1 MRLGC
6 LLLALAMQLGCESI
20 PLYEGDRD
28 PFARM
33 IEVIEPIDISPTD
46 RSRVPSLAG
55 SKIPAVPAALPAAPL
70 PPPQQPTPPTLQ
82 LTPTVPAPAAI
93 PAAPRAPAVPSPPQ
107 IAPPASPPQIAPPA
121 SPPQM
126 APPASPSEPSKQPK
140 VRAQLP
146 PPMLPSANRLAIAP
160 HSSGAPPTLN
170 LDDAQA
176 AAPKSPT
183 KKLITDPKRGEKR
196 RLAVK
201 APAQAPKEKLPSVPG
216 PPPTTN
222 QQAANI
228 PPPPPPAPGET
239 KSMNES
245 LSQTKDSQLALDDG
259 QPTARDRG
267 RPLIKRS
274 NKVAQSAQQRAG
286 FASLDGASSTELGA
300 QIGGMARPVGVRTPQ
315 ITRQVVSSAKGM
327 LAECYVNE
335 QLFQDDAKGTAIV
348 VIEIPKELPNRPR
361 IETSDFSDTMNACLL
376 DTVRNLPFPGD
387 PEGAVYRLR
396 IPFRFRPD

>member
-1 MRLGC
+1 
-6 LLLALAMQLGCESI
+6 MQLGCESI

-55 SKIPAVPAALPAAPL
+55 SKIPAVPAALPATPL
-70 PPPQQPTPPTLQ
+70 PTPQQPTPPTLQ
-82 LTPTVPAPAAI
+82 LTPTVPAPAAAI
-93 PAAPRAPAVPSPPQ
+93 PEAPKAPAVPSPPQ
-107 IAPPASPPQIAPPA
+107 IAPPASPPKMAPPA

-126 APPASPSEPSKQPK
+126 APPASPSQPSKQPQ

-146 PPMLPSANRLAIAP
+146 PPMLPSADRLAIAT
-160 HSSGAPPTLN
+160 HSGPRPTLN

-176 AAPKSPT
+176 AAPKSPN
-183 KKLITDPKRGEKR
+183 KKLITDPKRGEAR
-196 RLAVK
+196 TLAVK
-201 APAQAPKEKLPSVPG
+201 APAQAPKEKLPSVPA
-216 PPPTTN
+216 PPSAPTER
-222 QQAANI
+222 AANI
-228 PPPPPPAPGET
+228 PPPPIPAPNET
-239 KSMNES
+239 NSMNES
-245 LSQTKDSQLALDDG
+245 SPQAKDSQLALDDG
-259 QPTARDRG
+259 LPTARDRG

-286 FASLDGASSTELGA
+286 FASLDGASSSELGA

-315 ITRQVVSSAKGM
+315 ITRHVVSSAKGM

-376 DTVRNLPFPGD
+376 DAVRNLPFPGD